1 MVDRVQDVTVGGDA
15 FVVVEILEG
24 LFEHDDEGRLCF
36 GGCLSV
42 RYKYVGAVTPGFLR
56 SQPRGGGD
64 VLQGE
69 SRRSGQI
76 AWFHSF
82 GF

>member
-1 MVDRVQDVTVGGDA
+1 MVYGVEHIPVSRYTL
-15 FVVVEILEG
+15 VVVKILEG
-24 LFEHDDEGRLCF
+24 LFEHDNEGRLCF

-42 RYKYVGAVTPGFLR
+42 RYKYVGAVSPCFLR

-69 SRRSGQI
+69 SRRSGQV